1 MSENGTFDSDAR
13 ENQEPTSASPEPKIT
28 NELPVGLPG
37 NGRQRRA
44 SATAMRND
52 RRNRGLLNRVREGWG
67 AVGQAV
73 RRVPDAR
80 GSVIAAPSV
89 DGFDILEENNAPDDI
104 TRDATKWARRR
115 DIPLAILAWTGVLF
129 IVFWGAGHI
138 ARTITLLV
146 VAALLAYALAPAV
159 AFFERFMPRFLAML
173 LVYLI
178 VLTGISALGYFI
190 VSAAVDQIKS
200 LSNLIQALLTNKSDS
215 NILSSIERVLKPFG
229 VTTTQISNLGQQ
241 LTGQIGNLA
250 NGILPFLSEFVN
262 VLLDILLVAILS
274 IYLLADGSR
283 VTNWLRQN
291 TPRQQRGRVRFLL
304 NTLQRIVGGYIRG
317 QLLLCAL
324 IGVLVGIGM
333 TILHVPYALLLG
345 VLAFVLE
352 FIPVLGT
359 LVSGAICVLLAL
371 TQGWLIAVLVLAYF
385 VGVHIIEGDIVGP
398 RIVGRAIGLH
408 PVVSLTALVAGA
420 ELFGIWGALFASPIA
435 GVIQALL
442 VAIWSEWRETHPQE
456 FQRAKEAAADKLEQ
470 NVANKTID
478 PGQEPEVQERLLS

>member
-1 MSENGTFDSDAR
+1 MSESGTLDDNAR
-13 ENQEPTSASPEPKIT
+13 ENKDAGSTAARPKIT
-28 NELPVGLPG
+28 NELPAGSTD
-37 NGRQRRA
+37 NGRRK
-44 SATAMRND
+44 STPSDD
-52 RRNRGLLNRVREGWG
+52 RRNRRLLNRVREGWEV
-67 AVGQAV
+67 VGHVV
-73 RRVPDAR
+73 RRAPDTSGGVVAVTPADDLDLIDDDKA
-80 GSVIAAPSV
+80 S
-89 DGFDILEENNAPDDI
+89 DDI

-129 IVFWGAGHI
+129 IIFWGAGHI
-138 ARTITLLV
+138 SRTIILLV

-159 AFFERFMPRFLAML
+159 AFFERFMPRFLAMV
-173 LVYLI
+173 LVYLV

-200 LSNLIQALLTNKSDS
+200 LSTFITDLLSTNSEN
-215 NILSSIERVLKPFG
+215 NILSSLEGVLRPFG
-229 VTTTQISNLGQQ
+229 VTTTQLSNLGQQ
-241 LTGQIGNLA
+241 LTSQIGGVVG
-250 NGILPFLSEFVN
+250 GIVPFLTEFVN
-262 VLLDILLVAILS
+262 VLLDIILVAILS
-274 IYLLADGSR
+274 IYLLADGAR

-291 TPRQQRGRVRFLL
+291 TPRQQRGRMRFLL

-408 PVVSLTALVAGA
+408 PVVSLAALVAGA

-442 VAIWSEWRETHPQE
+442 VAVWSEWRETHPQE
-456 FQRAKEAAADKLEQ
+456 FQRAKDAAVDKLEH
-470 NVANKTID
+470 NVANKVVD
-478 PGQEPEVQERLLS
+478 PDQETERDRLLS